1 MIDGR
6 DQQPL
11 YRQLVGSINTR
22 IRRGDWETGAQ
33 LPSEREL
40 SEQFGVSRSTVRQ
53 ALEGLARVGLL
64 KKVQGRGT
72 FVTGHGPINQPL
84 ERVTAFREALAAQ
97 GMAPELRVIARTQ
110 EPCDF
115 VLSRLLSVP
124 PNSTL
129 VQLICLGLGDDEPLV
144 IYRSYFS
151 AAKLRGALDAFSD
164 AAASGS
170 TLLMPSEQYAQ
181 WAGLRELKAEQTFEA
196 RMATAEEAMMLSLD
210 APTAVFNVT
219 SLVSGPDGDP
229 VEYRRAVYRGDRYK
243 FNMERSLHL

>member
-1 MIDGR
+1 VIDSK

-22 IRRGDWETGAQ
+22 IQRGDWETGAQ

-53 ALEGLARVGLL
+53 ALDGLARVGML

-84 ERVTAFREALAAQ
+84 AHATVFRETVAAQ
-97 GMAPELRVIARTQ
+97 DMAPALRVIARTQ
-110 EPCDF
+110 EPADF
-115 VLSRLLSVP
+115 VLGRLLSVP
-124 PNSTL
+124 PNAMLIRL
-129 VQLICLGLGDDEPLV
+129 VWLGLGDREPLV
-144 IYRSYFS
+144 LYKSYFS
-151 AAKLRGALDAFSD
+151 APKMHEVLVAFCD
-164 AAASGS
+164 VAA
-170 TLLMPSEQYAQ
+170 PSEHYALR
-181 WAGLRELKAEQTFEA
+181 AGVRELKAEQTFEA
-196 RMATAEEAMMLSLD
+196 RMATAEEADMLDLV

-219 SLVSGPDGDP
+219 SLIYGPDGDR
-229 VEYRRAVYRGDRYK
+229 VEYRQAVYRGDRYK